1 MGDRAPEKTFGVV
14 HFGLRYL
21 PLTENWIHS
30 QVSGLKGVRTAFYAL
45 HGENREQFPLET
57 VRCLYDDLGPAALFY
72 NRAWFKLFGTYPH
85 FRRWLRRDRPRVIH
99 AHFGPRGW
107 QFLRYAERAGLP
119 LVTSFYGADA
129 YSFPKEDP
137 AWVERYGELFSR
149 GRLIL
154 AEGPAMRRRLI
165 ELGCPP
171 EKVRVHHIGVSLQR
185 YEYRARTL
193 EGPVRLMVCGRFEE
207 KKGFPIAVAALARL
221 RETTGREV
229 TLTIVGDSDRQ
240 GTMTAEKQEIVSAI
254 AAGGLGDAVRITGYV
269 PHEELVRLVYQ
280 HHIFIAPSIHAADGD
295 AEGGFPVILTEVLG
309 SGMPVAASD
318 HCDIPEIVR
327 DGRWGRIVPQND
339 AGALAAALEQ
349 LIGQSER
356 WPEMGREGRRH
367 VEQHYDIDRLSREME
382 EIYTTIAAED
392 EKR

>member
-21 PLTENWIHS
+21 PLTENWIYS

-45 HGENREQFPLET
+45 HGENRDQFPLET
-57 VRCLYDDLGPAALFY
+57 VRCLYDDLGPSALFY

-85 FRRWLRRDRPRVIH
+85 FHRWLRRDRPRVIH

-107 QFLRYAERAGLP
+107 QFLDYAERAGLP

-137 AWVERYGELFSR
+137 VWIQRYGELFSR

-154 AEGPAMRRRLI
+154 AEGPAMRERLI

-171 EKVRVHHIGVSLQR
+171 DKVRVHCIGVSLER
-185 YEYRARTL
+185 YEYRARSTD
-193 EGPVRLMVCGRFEE
+193 GPVRLMVCGRFEE

-221 RETTGREV
+221 REKTNREV

-240 GTMTAEKQEIVSAI
+240 GTMTGEKQKIVSAI
-254 AAGGLGDAVRITGYV
+254 ADNGLGDAVRITGYV

-280 HHIFIAPSIHAADGD
+280 HHIFLAPSIHAADGD

-327 DGRWGRIVPQND
+327 DGRWGSIVPQKD
-339 AGALAAALEQ
+339 PDALAAALEK
-349 LIGQSER
+349 LIDESQR
-356 WPEMGREGRRH
+356 WAEMGRDGRRH
-367 VEQHYDIDRLSREME
+367 VEQNYDIDSLSRDLE
-382 EIYTTIAAED
+382 EIYREVAEGV
-392 EKR
+392 ER

>member
-1 MGDRAPEKTFGVV
+1 MGDHLADRPFGVV

-30 QVSGLKGVRTAFYAL
+30 QVAGLRQVRAAFYAL

-72 NRAWFKLFGTYPH
+72 NRAWCKLFGTYPH
-85 FRRWLRRDRPRVIH
+85 LHRWLRRDRPRVVH

-107 QFLRYAERAGLP
+107 QFLGYARRAGVP

-129 YSFPKEDP
+129 YLFPVEDP
-137 AWVERYGELFSR
+137 AWTGRYAELFHQ
-149 GRLIL
+149 GRLVL

-171 EKVRVHHIGVSLQR
+171 DKVRVHNIGVSLDR
-185 YEYRARTL
+185 YEYRARRL
-193 EGPVRLMVCGRFEE
+193 DGPLRLMVCGRFEE
-207 KKGFPIAVAALARL
+207 KKGFPIAVRALARL
-221 RETTGREV
+221 REKSGREV

-240 GTMTAEKQEIVSAI
+240 GTMTPEKRKIVDAVEQE
-254 AAGGLGDAVRITGYV
+254 GLGSAVRITGYV
-269 PHEELVRLVYQ
+269 PHDELVRLVYQ
-280 HHIFIAPSIHAADGD
+280 HHIFLAPSIHAADGD

-309 SGMPVAASD
+309 SGMPVVASD

-327 DGRWGRIVPQND
+327 HGQWGYIVPQND
-339 AGALAAALEQ
+339 HVALSDALER
-349 LIGQSER
+349 LIGEPER
-356 WPEMGREGRRH
+356 WPEMGRAGRRH
-367 VEQHYDIDRLSREME
+367 VEQNYDIDRLSRELE
-382 EIYTTIAAED
+382 SIYREIAAEG
-392 EKR
+392 EA